1 MAMWLMTAKNDPSME
16 AAGFTAQVIIL
27 SHPGR
32 VSAGYAPVPACHMAH
47 VACKSAGLKEKVDHH
62 SGKKLEDDPKCLK
75 SGDAA
80 IVDMAPDKPMC
91 VESFSDHPPLDCFA
105 VCDMRQTVAVGVSKA
120 VDSKK
125 AGAGKVTKL
134 PRMLR
139 RLNIIPET
147 CHASLNQWW
156 KNGLR
161 TGCLNWPFKFNSK
174 RLGNDYNVS

>member
-80 IVDMAPDKPMC
+80 IVDKGPGEPVC
-91 VESFSDHPPLDCFA
+91 VESSLTA
-105 VCDMRQTVAVGVSKA
+105 VSYTHL
-120 VDSKK
+120 
-125 AGAGKVTKL
+125 TL
-134 PRMLR
+134 PTTLVKCRSR
-139 RLNIIPET
+139 WSPY
-147 CHASLNQWW
+147 H
-156 KNGLR
+156 
-161 TGCLNWPFKFNSK
+161 
-174 RLGNDYNVS
+174 